1 MSDVVV
7 VASLLALPV
16 HASFVVG
23 GDSLSPSH
31 SLATTLALLVSSL
44 TAAAALPRSLSLE
57 LWRR

>member
-31 SLATTLALLVSSL
+31 SLATT
-44 TAAAALPRSLSLE
+44 
-57 LWRR
+57 